1 MAAMKSWR
9 NFSKAISQRLKW
21 FWLKL
26 IRPLIL
32 GVVFIFSSLWQFL
45 TRNIQFAI
53 VFLIT
58 IALVLFSVLFCLL
71 PTTQNFEGSL
81 IVKSLSFTN
90 TQSDRLLL
98 KDVRSLP
105 KITLSG
111 IQKFTLSGTFISKA
125 HPELGKLDKLEIEL
139 PQENSQWSIAPSSN
153 TDVISL
159 KELRLQENTR
169 IRNFRFAPFNRLLT
183 FSLIPPTNST
193 QTPVTLSFEPS
204 FNSIKILLSNYRILN
219 LPLSNNDTPLEFSL
233 QTTEFQLQISQP
245 IDINLELPKDED
257 QSAFWANINATK
269 VKFEQLI
276 QAGDNTSDDILDSAI
291 ASGTIRMAKQEL
303 KLEENQFLIIEPPAI
318 QTINRIKI
326 IQPEKSQ
333 ELKADGIKIKLAD
346 PPKGLE
352 VTFSGSTNSIKVG
365 LNPKFPIAQIQGSF
379 LSRYLSIEVIVAII
393 SFSGGLI
400 VSLLSWLFNNLPKS
414 STP

>member
-1 MAAMKSWR
+1 MKSWR
-9 NFSKAISQRLKW
+9 NFSKAIGQGFRW
-21 FWLKL
+21 FWFKL

-32 GVVFIFSSLWQFL
+32 GVVSIFSSLWQFL
-45 TRNIQFAI
+45 ARNIQFAI

-111 IQKFTLSGTFISKA
+111 IQKFTLSGTFISKT
-125 HPELGKLDKLEIEL
+125 HPELEKLDKLEIEL
-139 PQENSQWSIAPSSN
+139 PQENSQWSITPTSN

-169 IRNFRFAPFNRLLT
+169 IRNLKFAPFNRRLT
-183 FSLIPPTNST
+183 FSLIPPINST
-193 QTPVTLSFEPS
+193 QTPVTLSFNPS
-204 FNSIKILLSNYRILN
+204 SNPIKILLSNYRILN
-219 LPLSNNDTPLEFSL
+219 FPLSNNDIPLEFSL
-233 QTTEFQLQISQP
+233 QTTEFQLQPSQP
-245 IDINLELPKDED
+245 IDINLELPKDEE
-257 QSAFWANINATK
+257 QPVFWGNINVTD

-276 QAGDNTSDDILDSAI
+276 QAGDNTSDDILDSTI
-291 ASGTIRMAKQEL
+291 ASGTLRMAKQEL

-326 IQPEKSQ
+326 IQPDKSQ
-333 ELKADGIKIKLAD
+333 ELKADGEKIKLAD

-352 VTFSGSTNSIKVG
+352 VTVSGSTNSIKVG
-365 LNPKFPIAQIQGSF
+365 LNLKLPIAQIQGSF
-379 LSRYLSIEVIVAII
+379 LSQYVSIEVIVAII

-400 VSLLSWLFNNLPKS
+400 VSLLSWLFNNRPK
-414 STP
+414 

>member
-1 MAAMKSWR
+1 MATMKSWR

-21 FWLKL
+21 CWLKL
-26 IRPLIL
+26 IRPLIFGL
-32 GVVFIFSSLWQFL
+32 VFIFSSVWQFL
-45 TRNIQFAI
+45 ARNIQFTI

-81 IVKSLSFTN
+81 TIKSLSFTN

-111 IQKFTLSGTFISKA
+111 IQKFTLSGTFISKTN
-125 HPELGKLDKLEIEL
+125 PELEKLDKLEIEL
-139 PQENSQWSIAPSSN
+139 PQENSQWSITPTSN

-169 IRNFRFAPFNRLLT
+169 IRNLKFAPFNRRLT

-193 QTPVTLSFEPS
+193 QTPVTLSFNPS
-204 FNSIKILLSNYRILN
+204 SNPIKILLSNYRILN
-219 LPLSNNDTPLEFSL
+219 LPLSNNDIPLEFSL
-233 QTTEFQLQISQP
+233 QTTEFQLQPSQP
-245 IDINLELPKDED
+245 IDINLELPKDEE
-257 QSAFWANINATK
+257 QSVFWGNINVAN

-291 ASGTIRMAKQEL
+291 SSGTIRMAKQEL

-318 QTINRIKI
+318 QTISRIKI

-333 ELKADGIKIKLAD
+333 ELKADSGKIKLAD

-352 VTFSGSTNSIKVG
+352 VTVSGSTNSIKVG
-365 LNPKFPIAQIQGSF
+365 LNPKLPIAQIQGSF
-379 LSRYLSIEVIVAII
+379 LSGYVSIEVIVAII

-400 VSLLSWLFNNLPKS
+400 VSLFSWLFNNLPKS
-414 STP
+414 SAP

>member
-9 NFSKAISQRLKW
+9 NFSKAIGQGFRW
-21 FWLKL
+21 FWFKL

-32 GVVFIFSSLWQFL
+32 GVVSIFSSLWQFL
-45 TRNIQFAI
+45 ARNIQFAI

-111 IQKFTLSGTFISKA
+111 IQKFTLSGTFISKT
-125 HPELGKLDKLEIEL
+125 HPELEKLDKLEIEL
-139 PQENSQWSIAPSSN
+139 PQENSQWSITPTSN

-169 IRNFRFAPFNRLLT
+169 IRNLKFAPFNRRLT
-183 FSLIPPTNST
+183 FSLIPPINST
-193 QTPVTLSFEPS
+193 QTPVTLSFNPS
-204 FNSIKILLSNYRILN
+204 SNPIKILLSNYRILN
-219 LPLSNNDTPLEFSL
+219 FPLSNNDIPLEFSL
-233 QTTEFQLQISQP
+233 QTTEFQLQPSQP
-245 IDINLELPKDED
+245 IDINLELPKDEE
-257 QSAFWANINATK
+257 QPVFWGNINVTD

-276 QAGDNTSDDILDSAI
+276 QAGDNTSDDILDSTI
-291 ASGTIRMAKQEL
+291 ASGTLRMAKQEL

-326 IQPEKSQ
+326 IQPDKSQ
-333 ELKADGIKIKLAD
+333 ELKADGEKIKLAD

-352 VTFSGSTNSIKVG
+352 VTVSGSTNSIKVG
-365 LNPKFPIAQIQGSF
+365 LNLKLPIAQIQGSF
-379 LSRYLSIEVIVAII
+379 LSQYVSIEVIVAII

-400 VSLLSWLFNNLPKS
+400 VSLLSWLFNNRPK
-414 STP
+414 

>member
-1 MAAMKSWR
+1 MKSWR

-169 IRNFRFAPFNRLLT
+169 IRNFRF
-183 FSLIPPTNST
+183 
-193 QTPVTLSFEPS
+193 
-204 FNSIKILLSNYRILN
+204 
-219 LPLSNNDTPLEFSL
+219 
-233 QTTEFQLQISQP
+233 
-245 IDINLELPKDED
+245 
-257 QSAFWANINATK
+257 
-269 VKFEQLI
+269 
-276 QAGDNTSDDILDSAI
+276 
-291 ASGTIRMAKQEL
+291 
-303 KLEENQFLIIEPPAI
+303 
-318 QTINRIKI
+318 
-326 IQPEKSQ
+326 
-333 ELKADGIKIKLAD
+333 
-346 PPKGLE
+346 
-352 VTFSGSTNSIKVG
+352 
-365 LNPKFPIAQIQGSF
+365 
-379 LSRYLSIEVIVAII
+379 
-393 SFSGGLI
+393 
-400 VSLLSWLFNNLPKS
+400 
-414 STP
+414 